1 MADEPLSP
9 PLTSTCSW
17 QVSSLTKTECK
28 QPQPLRGPDCS
39 DYITSRAHR
48 ILLPHSLSHGM
59 ALCFFSFLHHIR
71 KPREGDADDLLRDP
85 QDHVCELSKTTLFSV
100 FLLLLPPQP
109 FLPRLLLFYPF
120 AKVQGWH
127 FVLTTQTLYHRAT
140 SLAPGVMTSLYFLS
154 QIHQLE
160 RFFSI
165 CVLFLSLPSLLLHLP
180 PPPRLARLLILSPP
194 TDFYYEQ
201 FEITL
206 HIWNSFT
213 LKSSYICI
221 YTYIMSVSL
230 LTSFSS

>member
-180 PPPRLARLLILSPP
+180 PPALHASSSFLHLQTFIMNNSRLLCIYGTHLLLN
-194 TDFYYEQ
+194 
-201 FEITL
+201 L
-206 HIWNSFT
+206 HIYA
-213 LKSSYICI
+213 YIHILCL
-221 YTYIMSVSL
+221 YPC
-230 LTSFSS
+230 